1 MTRTARVRPT
11 RTRRPRIPTLPQLMA
26 TAVEAEP
33 AGTALVLADGAAT
46 LARLSYAELDERSTR
61 LARVLIDRGVGPEDL
76 VAIAVPRSVESIVA
90 IWAVAKSGAG
100 FVPVDPNYPADR
112 VLHMVSDS
120 RAVLGL
126 TVAARRAALPDTLT
140 WLELDTPEF
149 ADLGQAFSA
158 EPVTN
163 TDRVRPLRA
172 EHPAYAIYTSGST
185 GLPKGVLVTHAG
197 LAGLCEEQRE
207 RFRITAESRVLHVAS
222 PSFDASVFELLMAV
236 GSAATLVVAAP
247 EVYGGEDLG
256 ALLAREAVSHAVIT
270 PSVLAS
276 IDPSGLDALRVVLA
290 AGEACPPE
298 LVRRWVAPIAD
309 GERRLL
315 NGYGPTETTIWTN
328 CAELTP
334 DRPVTI
340 GAAIRGATAHV
351 LDERLRPVPEGVAG
365 ELYVAGALLARGY
378 HRRPDL
384 TAARFVA
391 NPFEESG
398 SRLYRTGDL
407 VRWTA
412 GGELEYL
419 GRNDFQVKIRGLRI
433 ELEEIDA
440 VLAGHESVDFAVT
453 VGHEIAGRAT
463 VLVSYVHPA
472 PGAVVNVAELADLA
486 ARTLPGHMVPA
497 AVMVLDEIPLTPVG
511 KLDRTALP
519 EPELPVNE
527 FRAPE
532 TAVQQT
538 ISDIIAAVLKV
549 ERVGLD
555 DDFFTLGVDSIT
567 SIQIVSRAR
576 AQGVAFKPKDLFE
589 NRTLAELALIA
600 EEAGAEPD
608 FVPAALPEPT
618 AADLERLRRE
628 YPGLAEVWP
637 LTPLQSG
644 MLFHALLAESSVDAY
659 MTQFTVDIGGGVD
672 IERLHAAA
680 QAVLDR
686 HQNLRAA
693 FAEDGDGNPVQ
704 VVVDGLE
711 VPWRYVDLGELP
723 AEAAAAETARILADD
738 LADHFDM
745 AAAPLLR
752 FTLIRTAA
760 DAYRVVV
767 ASHHILIDG
776 WSMPLLMQDMFTFY
790 ALGDAAADL
799 PPARPYRDYLGW
811 LAGQDRT
818 AADEAWRTALAG
830 ITEPTPLA
838 PGDRSR
844 VITDG
849 IGQVEFE
856 LPVAD
861 TAALARVAAEASV
874 TVNTI
879 VQAAWGLLIGRS
891 TDRDDVVFGATV
903 SGRPPQLAGI
913 ESMVGLFLNAIPV
926 RVRLRAQDTLA
937 GLLRQLQREQAAL
950 LEHHYLGLSDIQD
963 IVGVEGLFDS
973 LVVFS
978 SFPVDSEKLA
988 EAAAPVAG
996 VDLLG
1001 TQMVNGTHYPVTI
1014 MVLPGADK
1022 LLIQVKYLRDVYDEA
1037 AAETLAQRLSL
1048 LLTRFGAEPTARV
1061 ADVDALTAGER
1072 TALAAIND
1080 TEVAELLDDSTL
1092 LSLFDTQVAKTPE
1105 ATAVIFGDTTLS
1117 YAELDARSRVLA
1129 EELRLR
1135 GVGPESRV
1143 AVALRR
1149 SIDLVVAVYAV
1160 LRAGGAYVPVDPDHP
1175 AERNEYVLD
1184 SAAPVCVLT
1193 RRAEE
1198 FETASGTPLFY
1209 LEALT
1214 SGSSVPVVAAAAQV
1228 HPDNAAYVIYTSG
1241 STGRPKGVM
1250 ITHRQM
1256 ANQFRWAQREYPHG
1270 PGDVVL
1276 HKTPITFDI
1285 STWELFW
1292 PLQTGA
1298 AVVVAEPDG
1307 HRDPAYLARVID
1319 AYGVGT
1325 VHFVPSMLD
1334 AFLDGATGAGFPSL
1348 RRIFAAGEALTAET
1362 AAKCADRLPGT
1373 ALLNWYGPAEATVVT
1388 AHPAREITGLAVPIG
1403 SPVANTFV
1411 HVLDRQLRPVP
1422 VGAAGELYVA
1432 GVQLA
1437 RGYLGAPALTAERFV
1452 AHTDG
1457 QRLYRTGDVV
1467 RWTGKALE
1475 YLGRSDFQV
1484 KLRGQRI
1491 ELGEIETVLLAHP
1504 DVHRAAVS
1512 LVRGAGGD
1520 RLVAYVVLE
1529 PGADPADAALLAPA
1543 REALPSYMV
1552 PAAIVRLDAMPL
1564 NASGKLDRKALP
1576 EPEFQARA
1584 YRAPA
1589 TALENTV
1596 AEVFAAV
1603 LGLERV
1609 GADDEFF
1616 ELGGNSLSATQVV
1629 ARLGA
1634 AVGGRVP
1641 VRALFTAPS
1650 VAQLAAH
1657 LAEHADS
1664 AAAQPLRPMPRP
1676 DRVPLSYAQ
1685 QRMWFLNR
1693 FDPESGVNNLP
1704 FVVRLTGALDAAA
1717 LRAALRDVVER
1728 HEVLRTRYAEID
1740 GEGYQLVL
1748 PVTDPL
1754 ALPQLPVTD
1763 VAAGELEALIAA
1775 DAMAGFDVTAAPP
1788 LRMRL
1793 LRLSETEHV
1802 LVAVVHHI
1810 AGDGFSMG
1818 PLTRDLMTAYF
1829 DRIQGEAPRWEP
1841 LPVQYADY
1849 ALWQREALGAE
1860 DDPNSSLAQQVAY
1873 WRAELSG
1880 LPDQLD
1886 LPADRPRPAVATGRG
1901 ATLVFDIDRH
1911 VHRALSTTAQEHNS
1925 TLFMVVHAAFA
1936 VLLARLSGSRDIA
1949 IGTPVAGRGEAELDG
1964 LIGMFVNTLV
1974 LRTDIDPAVSFGTL
1988 LDTVRRGDI
1997 EGFGHADVPFERLV
2011 ELLDPARSQ
2020 ARHPLFQTMLQFQNM
2035 AKAELDLPGLAV
2047 AAVDLDV
2054 PLAKFD
2060 LQLSM
2065 VEQTGDA
2072 GEPTGLTAIFTY
2084 ATDLFDEST
2093 VQSFADRFRR
2103 VLVAVAAHP
2112 ELPVGDF
2119 DLLAVDERQRLLT
2132 DWNATAAALHG
2143 TTLTAPFVAQARR
2156 TPDAPAV
2163 VSGGTSLSYG
2173 EFAGRV
2179 NRLARRLIAAG
2190 VGPESLVALGIRR
2203 SVDLVVAMYAVLE
2216 AGGAY
2221 VPLDPD
2227 HPAERIGHVLDTAEP
2242 VCVLSTSR
2250 DGFDAGDRLVLDID
2264 REDLSGYP
2272 GTPIAAAER
2281 LGPLRGS
2288 NTAYVI
2294 FTSGSTGR
2302 PKGVAVTHAAID
2314 NQIEWMLAE
2323 YPMGAADVYFQKT
2336 ATTFDVSLWGYFMP
2350 LRVGSKL
2357 VVASHDGHRDTTY
2370 IANTIAAQGVTV
2382 TDFVPSMLTV
2392 FAAHTPA
2399 GSLPTLRD
2407 VFVIGE
2413 ALPPETAAAVRELG
2427 DIAVH
2432 NLYGPTEAA
2441 VSITYWQVTAADT
2454 RTAPIGIPQWNSRV
2468 YVLDSRLRPVP
2479 VGVAGELYLAGDQLA
2494 RGYVRR
2500 PDLSSDRFV
2509 ANPFEPGQRMYR
2521 TGDLVVWRE
2530 PAGESQ
2536 RLEYI
2541 GRTDFQVKFRGQRIE
2556 LGDIETALLAQP
2568 SVSQAAA
2575 LVVPT
2580 ALGDQLVAYVVPAPG
2595 QVVDSRALLAGVAE
2609 TLPAY
2614 MIPASVV
2621 TLTEFPLNTSG
2632 KLDRKALPE
2641 PVFEAREFRA
2651 PATPVE
2657 ETVAGVFADLLG
2669 LDRVGA
2675 DDDFFE
2681 LGGNSLIA
2689 TQVAARLGAALDI
2702 QVPVRALFEASSVS
2716 ALAVRVEQHR
2726 GTGARRPLTAVERPE
2741 NIPLSMAQQR
2751 MWFLNQLDNA
2761 SVAYNLPVA
2770 LRLIGELDV
2779 EALRLAVTDVVAR
2792 HETLRTVY
2800 PEIDGVG
2807 HQVVLPVGRVAPD
2820 LAPETIESA
2829 DVLERVGGLFLRPFD
2844 VTTEVPLRT
2853 KLFHIDTASREA
2865 EHVFVMVAHHISSDG
2880 WSLGPLTRDLMLA
2893 YAARTA
2899 GAAPGWQ
2906 PLAVQYADYSLWQRE
2921 VLGREDDPESP
2932 AAQQIA
2938 YWKQALD
2945 GLPDQLDLPTDRPR
2959 PPVQSFTGG
2968 TAELRVD
2975 PRTHQALLDLA
2986 RAEGATLFMVVHT
2999 ALAVLLARLSGTDD
3013 IAVGTPIAGRGEAV
3027 LDDLVGMF
3035 VNTLVFRTRVD
3046 AGAAF
3051 TDLLAR
3057 QRTTDLAAFA
3067 NADVPFERLV
3077 EVLNPVRS
3085 TARHPLFQV
3094 GLSFQ
3099 NLAQAGLE
3107 LPGLTVAPVAV
3118 DTELSQFDLH
3128 FLISDSHD
3136 EAGAAAGIT
3145 GLVTYAADMFDRA
3158 TVQGF
3163 ADRFMRLLDAVVANP
3178 GGAVGDYELLTRTEY
3193 DHLVRDANAT
3203 AHETDSTATLAALLT
3218 GSIARHGSAIALFED
3233 ATGSDLTYAELGER
3247 VNRLARYLISAG
3259 VGPETRVAL
3268 ALRRSADLVVA
3279 MYAVT
3284 LAGGAYVP
3292 VDPDQAAE
3300 RTGYIL
3306 ETAAPICVL
3315 TNADADFR
3323 TDLAPVLRIDELDLE
3338 AVASDPISD
3347 ADRSGTLLPEHTA
3360 YVIFTSGSTGRP
3372 KGVAVPHAAIVNQ
3385 LLWKTDEFAL
3395 GSDDA
3400 VLLKTAATF
3409 DLSVWEFWSA
3419 AVCGGQLVIA
3429 GPDGHRDPAYLNEL
3443 MRREQVTTLHVVPSM
3458 LDALLADAATAG
3470 AGALRRVLAIGEA
3483 LPGALAQ
3490 RYRTTFPQVELFNLY
3505 GPTEAAVSITSH
3517 RVNSGDQVSVS
3528 IGAPEWNSRAY
3539 VLDSRL
3545 RPVPAG
3551 VSGEL
3556 YLAGAQLARGYFA
3569 RPDLTADRFVADPF
3583 GAPGARMYRTGDLV
3597 AWNRNGELD
3606 YRGRTDFQVKIR
3618 GFRIELGEIEAALLA
3633 LPEVDRTAVL
3643 ATSDARTG
3651 DRLIAYLVGTDI
3663 DVARVKSA
3671 LSAALPS
3678 YMVPAAF
3685 VVLDALPLNV
3695 NGKLDRKALPRPEV
3709 AAREYRAPGTPLEQ
3723 TVADVFGDT
3732 LGVERVG
3739 LDDDFFG
3746 LGGNSLLATQ
3756 VVSRLRTL
3764 TGAQVMVAWFF
3775 TDPSVGGIA
3784 GQIVAALAGE
3794 RDYDENSEAGL
3805 QVVLPIRGT
3814 GTRTPLFCAPPMA
3827 GMSWCYAGLT
3837 RFLPDDQPILGLQSP
3852 ALTEPGYDPATLGEV
3867 ARRYVAE
3874 IRAVQPEGPYRLL
3887 GYSLGGILA
3896 HAIATE
3902 LRADGQTVDLLAILD
3917 SYPESEFT
3925 DFRSSLLDE
3934 LAQVGVG
3941 PDAFPDGDL
3950 LNLDGEA
3957 LAAVHAAIPVDLA
3970 VLTLERFRQIYRG
3983 AVRSMELGS
3992 EYRHA
3997 VLDGSLDLFRATFGP
4012 DGAGQPHSAADWRPY
4027 VTGPIGEY
4035 SVETRHQLMTTA
4047 EAFAEIGPKL
4057 AELIERADRER
4068 GESEET
4074 VRVPVSPA
4082 QQRIWSRERSAVDNL
4097 PVVLRFTGELDAGAL
4112 EQALGDVVRRHESL
4126 RTLYPVVD
4134 GEVYQRVLPGVQ
4146 IAPKVTPELI
4156 DVDTLPDRLERL
4168 LTRRFDVAA
4177 ELPLRAELFRV
4188 DLGGEIEHVLGLV
4201 VHAISADEGS
4211 VGPLVRD
4218 LVTAYESRTTGA
4230 APQWAPLPMRSV
4242 DHTGLRTDT
4251 RRFADLR
4258 LPGDRPRPATPSH
4271 RGGSVRFPV
4280 NAAIHRGLDRIARQH
4295 GTTLFSVVHTA
4306 LALFLAR
4313 LSGTEDIAIGTPVTG
4328 RDAAGLHD
4336 SVGVY
4341 ANTVVLRTRVEGHL
4355 KFAQLLARAGDA
4367 QAEAFAQ
4374 AELPVGA
4381 AQVALSF
4388 QRPAQTEF
4396 ELPGLRVSTLD
4407 SGIEYTATD
4416 LALSIRE
4423 RTDHDAGLFATL
4435 SFARDLF
4442 DDETVDVFAYRFV
4455 RLLAAVVTSS
4465 ETPIGDLPL
4474 LGDDEYELLTRVTD
4488 SAPVTR
4494 LLPDLLAAGARLGR
4508 DRVAVRYRGHSLT
4521 YGEFDDYSSQLARV
4535 LIDRGVAPESLVAV
4549 AFPRS
4554 FEAVAAVLAV
4564 AKSGGAYVPVDPTDA
4579 ASAARRITESGA
4591 TVGIT
4596 VKAFLPVLPATV
4608 EWLCLDDAD
4617 TDARCVA
4624 EATDPVTDADRNAPL
4639 RADHP
4644 AYVVYT
4650 AGTRGVVVTHAGA
4663 QGLLESVV
4671 RRFGLDSGS
4680 RVLHAGSP
4688 ADDLSVLEWLSAF
4701 EIGATLV
4708 IAPAAAADGAALA
4721 DVIRAEQVTHALLTP
4736 RVAETLEPG
4745 TLPGLRLV
4753 AVRGHSTPELVGSWQ
4768 RPERA
4773 YRQLHGSAEAT
4784 VVAALA
4790 EPAPGRHL
4798 TLGHPVNGLSALIL
4812 DERLNPVPPGVPGEL
4827 YLTGPALARGYH
4839 ARRATTAVRFV
4850 ANPWGAPGSRMLRT
4864 GDLVRWY
4871 AAPRARNGNAA
4882 LPTVDWELEYLDHTA
4897 PADEFDLEQLARA
4910 RKAAA
4915 DAPPVL
4921 RTEFGV
4927 LPPVTPRRSET
4938 ATGAT
4943 GLSGDRSAG
4952 SGLPGDRFAESGLPR
4967 DRSAGSGLSG
4977 DRSAGSGPLGDRSPG
4992 SADGRAATPGSA
5004 GNRSAATGLPGDA
5017 AAAPGV
5023 PGGRGGSGLPGDS
5036 PAASGLSGAG
5046 PAAPA
5051 RSGDR
5056 PASPVTAR
5064 RDLPPR
5070 TEPRSSRSAESASP
5084 STNFADNNE
5093 DWATTQVLPVIKSD
5107 GPPTSVKLR
5116 AVDPSTLGPDFAP
5129 RVSRPRTDEPGA
5141 AAISPGTT
5149 DERPLADASRDAEPA
5164 TSRSAEAPAA
5174 QRVTDAAAGGPAEL
5188 RYPGGDTAA
5197 GSRTSSAGAAPR
5209 FDDPASDAQPP
5220 NPADERAL
5228 ADAYRFGAATPA
5240 ETTTVV
5246 PVFTDTAD
5254 GGSGEPP
5261 RPGGAEPFGSRGSSA
5276 GSAGR
5281 FGDAAA
5287 APAES
5292 AAAPRFP
5299 DAVEAERPLP
5309 RGAEAFGSRASS
5321 ADSAPRFAD
5330 ADSDAQAP
5338 SAADE
5343 RALADAYRSGAAA
5356 PMESAAAPRFGDA
5369 DSDAQAPS
5377 AADERALADAY
5388 RSGAAAPAESTGVPR
5403 FSDAAE
5409 AGADEHRRPGGE
5421 AVFGSRGSVA
5431 GPAARF
5437 GDEDSDAQAPS
5448 AADERALADAYRFG
5462 AATPAETGAAQVDQ
5476 DPAARFADVGP
5487 STAANRALAEAYK
5500 ADAVGPD
5507 VSWQAYSAVPED
5519 EPADAGSFGDDA
5531 GEAPNTAANRALADA
5546 YKADVSAED
5555 AAWRAGGLAYSALD
5569 EGISLPG
5576 RPEAAGPGGSGDAAG
5591 NDAPARFDDSA
5602 DEIDHRALADAY
5614 RAGSQGD
5621 STGSAGSEL
5630 PARFG
5635 DEAER
5640 PAADADRALADAYR
5654 SDSGTD
5660 DTAWRTGGLAY
5671 SAVPDEHATGASR
5684 FGDTHDEPHAE
5695 VDHRALADAYKAD
5708 AGDPVRSAG
5717 ENFAAAVSPSAG
5729 VFGPPVDAEPVP
5741 EPSVDKAF
5749 SGFGEP
5755 SAPPHTEDFTHRAD
5769 RTAEA
5774 AAGFGPGFADSTA
5787 GGADVGAVA
5796 NDDAV
5801 ANVAAANDDA
5811 ADAAAA
5817 TANAAAAA
5825 NDEGAPAAAE
5835 DVEAAAAHA
5844 AAAEAP
5850 AAGDSP
5856 VPQADSTPVPRLSA
5870 VGKVSALPAGA
5881 VSLLEVEPSGLWVRA
5896 ITLDIAADVSGTRVR
5911 RSVAGLLERHPAL
5924 WSRLRRDGDAVAMDI
5939 PAAPS
5944 RGDAVVWQLDPSVE
5958 AVGDPIE
5965 AVIHAAAAEMDPE
5978 KGRNIRFVL
5987 MAGAEADPSVDAGD
6001 RPAAVLVV
6009 VANGL
6014 VVDDTSWRT
6023 VIEDLTASWSGGHAT
6038 PPSADAHPLGIAAAL
6053 ADRAAEP
6060 DTLDELPWWQA
6071 TLAGA
6076 EPGMDLEQALGGDDG
6091 PVGRG
6096 RVSVS
6101 ITGEGA
6107 AAVDTVARRYHA
6119 TIDEVL
6125 LGALAVALLDDSVES
6140 ARHAIGSVVRL
6151 VADGR
6156 VPGDRAGHRTVGAF
6170 STEYP
6175 FALRLAGVDYAEVR
6189 RGGAAAGSVIEQ
6201 IRDRC
6206 REVPSQG
6213 VGFGLLRHLNPDTA
6227 AEAAALPVGRIGFRY
6242 RDLRPA
6248 RVYPEPVADDLYLDV
6263 TVDTTQDG
6271 LVARFDFAGA
6281 VLDLEQ
6287 IKKLVEG
6294 WVQALGGLA
6303 EHGRAVNS

>member
-26 TAVEAEP
+26 TAVEANP
-33 AGTALVLADGAAT
+33 AGAALVLADGEAT

-61 LARVLIDRGVGPEDL
+61 LARRLIERGVGPEDL
-76 VAIAVPRSVESIVA
+76 VAIGIRRSLESVVAV
-90 IWAVAKSGAG
+90 WAVAKSGAG

-112 VLHMVSDS
+112 VAHMVSDS
-120 RAVLGL
+120 GAVLGL
-126 TVAARRAALPDTLT
+126 TVADTVGDLPGLVEWVVIDG
-140 WLELDTPEF
+140 PEGDYSTE
-149 ADLGQAFSA
+149 AIANA
-158 EPVTN
+158 E
-163 TDRVRPLRA
+163 RVRPLRA
-172 EHPAYAIYTSGST
+172 EHPAYVIYTSGST
-185 GLPKGVLVTHAG
+185 GKPKGVVVTHAG
-197 LAGLCEEQRE
+197 LAGFCEVQRE
-207 RFRITAESRVLHVAS
+207 RYEVTAESRTVHFAT
-222 PSFDASVFELLMAV
+222 PSFDASVLELLLAL
-236 GSAATLVVAAP
+236 GGAATMVVVSP
-247 EVYGGEDLG
+247 TVYGGAE
-256 ALLAREAVSHAVIT
+256 LAAVLEREQVTHAFIT
-270 PSVLAS
+270 PAALAS
-276 IDPSGLDALRVVLA
+276 VDASGLPALRVVVTG
-290 AGEACPPE
+290 GEACPPD
-298 LVRRWVAPIAD
+298 LVQRWATGARRFWNA
-309 GERRLL
+309 
-315 NGYGPTETTIWTN
+315 YGPTEATVMTN
-328 CAELTP
+328 MAELLP

-340 GAAIRGATAHV
+340 GAPIPGVVEYV
-351 LDERLRPVPEGVAG
+351 LDERLGQVPTGVVG
-365 ELYVAGALLARGY
+365 ELYVAGAHLARGY
-378 HRRPDL
+378 HGQSAL
-384 TAARFVA
+384 TAARFIA
-391 NPFEESG
+391 NPFDTGG

-407 VRWTA
+407 VRWNAA
-412 GGELEYL
+412 GEVEYM
-419 GRNDFQVKIRGLRI
+419 GRNDFQVKIRGFRI
-433 ELEEIDA
+433 ELGEIDA
-440 VLAGHESVDFAVT
+440 VLAEHPGIDLAVT
-453 VGHEIAGRAT
+453 VGHRLPTGAT
-463 VLVSYVHPA
+463 VLVSYVHAVDGADVAVEELTALAERSLPA
-472 PGAVVNVAELADLA
+472 
-486 ARTLPGHMVPA
+486 HMVPTA
-497 AVMVLDEIPLTPVG
+497 IMTLDRIPLTPAG
-511 KLDRTALP
+511 KLDRRALP
-519 EPELPVNE
+519 EPVLQERE
-527 FRAPE
+527 YRAPQSATE
-532 TAVQQT
+532 QLLAGIVGE
-538 ISDIIAAVLKV
+538 VLRLD
-549 ERVGLD
+549 RVGLD

-567 SIQIVSRAR
+567 AIQIVSRAR
-576 AQGVAFKPKDLFE
+576 ARGVAFKPKDLFE
-589 NRTLAELALIA
+589 TRTVADLALIA
-600 EEAGAEPD
+600 EEAGAEPE
-608 FVPAALPEPT
+608 FTPGALPEPS
-618 AADLERLRRE
+618 AADLERLRGE
-628 YPGLAEVWP
+628 YPNLAEVWP

-686 HQNLRAA
+686 HQNLRVA
-693 FAEDGDGNPVQ
+693 FAEDENGDPVQ
-704 VVVDGLE
+704 VVVDGLD
-711 VPWRYVDLGELP
+711 VPWRYVDLGTPEP
-723 AEAAAAETARILADD
+723 EDAAAAVERILADD
-738 LADHFDM
+738 MAEHFDM
-745 AAAPLLR
+745 ATAPLLR
-752 FTLIRTAA
+752 FTLIRTGA
-760 DAYRVVV
+760 DAYRVV
-767 ASHHILIDG
+767 ATSHHILIDG
-776 WSMPLLMQDMFTFY
+776 WSMPLLMQDMFAFY
-790 ALGDAAADL
+790 ALGDAAAQL
-799 PPARPYRDYLGW
+799 PARPYRDYLEW
-811 LAGQDRT
+811 LAGQDRD
-818 AADEAWRTALAG
+818 AARAAWGEVLAG
-830 ITEPTPLA
+830 ITEPTPIA
-838 PGDRSR
+838 PADRSR
-844 VITDG
+844 VITEG
-849 IGQVEFE
+849 IGQIEFE
-856 LPVAD
+856 LSATE
-861 TAALARVAAEASV
+861 TAALGRVAAEAGV

-913 ESMVGLFLNAIPV
+913 ETMVGLFLNAIPV
-926 RVRLRAQDTLA
+926 RVRLRAADTLA
-937 GLLRQLQREQAAL
+937 GLLRLLQREQAGL
-950 LEHHYLGLSDIQD
+950 LEHHYLGLSEIQD
-963 IVGVEGLFDS
+963 TIGVEGLFDS
-973 LVVFS
+973 LVVFA
-978 SFPVDSEKLA
+978 SFPVDGEKLA

-1001 TQMVNGTHYPVTI
+1001 TQMANGTHYPVTV
-1014 MVLPGADK
+1014 MVLPAVDT
-1022 LLIQVKYLRDVYDEA
+1022 LHIQVKYLRDVFDEPA
-1037 AAETLAQRLSL
+1037 ARALAQRLAL
-1048 LLTRFGAEPTARV
+1048 LLERFGSDPHARV
-1061 ADVDALTAGER
+1061 ADVDALTAAER
-1072 TALAAIND
+1072 TALAAVND
-1080 TEVAELLDDSTL
+1080 TEVADLLDDSTL
-1092 LSLFDTQVAKTPE
+1092 LSLFDAQVARTPE
-1105 ATAVIFGDTTLS
+1105 AVAVLFGDTTLS
-1117 YAELDARSRVLA
+1117 YTELDARSRILA

-1175 AERNEYVLD
+1175 AERNEYVLE

-1193 RRAEE
+1193 RRVEE
-1198 FETASGTPLFY
+1198 FETATGTPLFY

-1214 SGSSVPVVAAAAQV
+1214 SGSAVPVMAAAAQV
-1228 HPDNAAYVIYTSG
+1228 RPDNAAYVIYTSG

-1298 AVVVAEPDG
+1298 AVVIAEPDG

-1319 AYGVGT
+1319 EYGVGT

-1334 AFLDGATGAGFPSL
+1334 AFLDGVTGSAGFATL

-1362 AAKCADRLPGT
+1362 AAKCADRLPG
-1373 ALLNWYGPAEATVVT
+1373 ADLLNWYGPAEATVVT
-1388 AHPAREITGLAVPIG
+1388 AHPAREVTGLAVPIG
-1403 SPVANTFV
+1403 SPVANTRV

-1422 VGAAGELYVA
+1422 PGAAGELYVA

-1437 RGYLGAPALTAERFV
+1437 RGYSGAPALTAERFV
-1452 AHTDG
+1452 AHDGG

-1467 RWTGKALE
+1467 RWTGQALE

-1504 DVHRAAVS
+1504 GVQRAAVS

-1529 PGADPADAALLAPA
+1529 PGAVLDDAALLAPA

-1552 PAAIVRLDAMPL
+1552 PSAVVRLDAMPL

-1589 TALENTV
+1589 AGTESVV
-1596 AEVFAAV
+1596 AEVFATV
-1603 LGLERV
+1603 LGLDRV

-1616 ELGGNSLSATQVV
+1616 ELGGNSLSATRVV

-1634 AVGGRVP
+1634 ALGARVP
-1641 VRALFTAPS
+1641 VRALFAAPS
-1650 VAQLAAH
+1650 VAQLAAY

-1676 DRVPLSYAQ
+1676 ERVPLSYAQ

-1693 FDPESGVNNLP
+1693 FDPGSGVNNLP
-1704 FVVRLTGALDAAA
+1704 FVVRLTGDLDAGV
-1717 LRAALRDVVER
+1717 LRAALHDVVER
-1728 HEVLRTRYAEID
+1728 HEVLRTLYPELD
-1740 GEGYQLVL
+1740 GEGYQLIL
-1748 PVTDPL
+1748 PVTDPR
-1754 ALPQLPVTD
+1754 ALPELPVVD
-1763 VAAGELEALIAA
+1763 VTADEIADLIAA
-1775 DAMAGFDVTAAPP
+1775 DAIAGFDVTAAPP
-1788 LRMRL
+1788 LRIGL
-1793 LRLSETEHV
+1793 LRISATEHV

-1829 DRIQGEAPRWEP
+1829 DRVQGGAPRWEP

-1860 DDPNSSLAQQVAY
+1860 SDPDSALARQVAY
-1873 WRAELSG
+1873 WRATLAG

-1886 LPADRPRPAVATGRG
+1886 LPLDHPRPAVASGRG
-1901 ATLVFDIDRH
+1901 ATLVFDIDRY
-1911 VHRALSTTAQEHNS
+1911 VHAELNRTAQEHNS
-1925 TLFMVVHAAFA
+1925 TLFMVVHAALA

-1949 IGTPVAGRGEAELDG
+1949 VGTPVAGRGEAELDG
-1964 LIGMFVNTLV
+1964 VIGMFVNTLV
-1974 LRTDIDPAVSFGTL
+1974 LRTDVDPAATFGDL
-1988 LDTVRRGDI
+1988 LAAVRHNDI

-2020 ARHPLFQTMLQFQNM
+2020 ARHPLFQTMLTFQNM
-2035 AKAELDLPGLAV
+2035 ARTELELPGLAV
-2047 AAVDLDV
+2047 ASVDLDV

-2060 LQLSM
+2060 LQLSV
-2065 VEQTGDA
+2065 VEQLGDDGA
-2072 GEPTGLTAIFTY
+2072 AQGLTAVFTY
-2084 ATDLFDEST
+2084 ATDIFGPAT

-2112 ELPVGDF
+2112 ETPVGDF
-2119 DLLAVDERQRLLT
+2119 DLLAVDERQRVLA
-2132 DWNATAAALHG
+2132 DWNATGVGLPPAA
-2143 TTLTAPFVAQARR
+2143 TLVSVFAEQVAR
-2156 TPDAPAV
+2156 TPGAPALIAE
-2163 VSGGTSLSYG
+2163 GTSLSYG
-2173 EFAGRV
+2173 EFAERV
-2179 NRLARRLIAAG
+2179 HRLARRLIAAG
-2190 VGPESLVALGIRR
+2190 VGPETLVALGIRR

-2227 HPAERIGHVLDTAEP
+2227 QPAERNGHVLDTAAP
-2242 VCVLSTSR
+2242 VCVLSTGR
-2250 DGFDAGDRLVLDID
+2250 DGFDAGEHPVLDID
-2264 REDLSGYP
+2264 SEDLSGFA
-2272 GTPIAAAER
+2272 GTPVADSER
-2281 LGPLRGS
+2281 RAPLRAS

-2302 PKGVAVTHAAID
+2302 PKGVAVPHAAVV
-2314 NQIEWMLAE
+2314 NQIRWITAE
-2323 YPMGAADVYFQKT
+2323 YGIDADDVVLFKT
-2336 ATTFDVSLWGYFMP
+2336 PATFDVSVWELFGP
-2350 LRVGSKL
+2350 LAVGGRI
-2357 VVASHDGHRDTTY
+2357 VVASPDGHRDPQY
-2370 IANTIAAQGVTV
+2370 LAEVIAARRVTL
-2382 TDFVPSMLTV
+2382 TSFVPSMLSV
-2392 FAAHTPA
+2392 FASSAAPDALT
-2399 GSLPTLRD
+2399 SLRALL
-2407 VFVIGE
+2407 IAGE
-2413 ALPPETAAAVRELG
+2413 AFTADAVHAFRRVGSAAL
-2427 DIAVH
+2427 H
-2432 NLYGPTEAA
+2432 NLYGPTEFTVHATYAPVPEQVSGA
-2441 VSITYWQVTAADT
+2441 V
-2454 RTAPIGIPQWNSRV
+2454 PIGGPVWNARA
-2468 YVLDSRLRPVP
+2468 YVLDARLHPVAP
-2479 VGVAGELYLAGDQLA
+2479 GIAGELYLAGDQLA
-2494 RGYVRR
+2494 TGYVGR
-2500 PDLSSDRFV
+2500 PDLTSDRFV
-2509 ANPFEPGQRMYR
+2509 ANPFGRGERMYR
-2521 TGDLVVWRE
+2521 TGDLVTRDADGAIVY
-2530 PAGESQ
+2530 
-2536 RLEYI
+2536 L
-2541 GRTDFQVKFRGQRIE
+2541 GRTDFQVKLRGQRIE
-2556 LGDIETALLAQP
+2556 LGEIEAALVAHESVAQAVALVRSDEHTGDRLIGYVVPAAGAEPDLADLRAHLSGLLP
-2568 SVSQAAA
+2568 SYMVPAA
-2575 LVVPT
+2575 LVV
-2580 ALGDQLVAYVVPAPG
+2580 LD
-2595 QVVDSRALLAGVAE
+2595 
-2609 TLPAY
+2609 TLP
-2614 MIPASVV
+2614 
-2621 TLTEFPLNTSG
+2621 LNANG
-2632 KLDRKALPE
+2632 KLDRKALPVPDIE
-2641 PVFEAREFRA
+2641 IRPFRA
-2651 PATPVE
+2651 PSTPVE
-2657 ETVAGVFADLLG
+2657 EIVAGVFADALG
-2669 LDRVGA
+2669 LERAVGA
-2675 DDDFFE
+2675 DDDFFD

-2702 QVPVRALFEASSVS
+2702 HVPVRVLFEAASVS
-2716 ALAVRVEQHR
+2716 GLAVAVEQHR
-2726 GTGARRPLTAVERPE
+2726 GAGARRALTAVERPE
-2741 NIPLSMAQQR
+2741 RVPLSMAQQR

-2761 SVAYNLPVA
+2761 SVAYNLPIA

-2779 EALRLAVTDVVAR
+2779 AALQAAVADVVTR

-2807 HQVVLPVGRVAPD
+2807 HQVVLPVGRFAPD

-2829 DVLERVGGLFLRPFD
+2829 DILERVAGLFLSPFD
-2844 VTTEVPLRT
+2844 VTAAVPLRV
-2853 KLFHIDTASREA
+2853 KLFRIDNGDRTP

-2880 WSLGPLTRDLMLA
+2880 WSLGPLTRDLMIA

-2899 GAAPGWQ
+2899 GVEPGWA

-2921 VLGREDDPESP
+2921 VLGREDDPESL
-2932 AAQQIA
+2932 AAQQLG
-2938 YWKQALD
+2938 YWKQALA
-2945 GLPDQLDLPTDRPR
+2945 GLPDQLDLPADRPR
-2959 PPVQSFTGG
+2959 PAVQSFAGG
-2968 TAELRVD
+2968 TAEIRVD
-2975 PRTHQALLDLA
+2975 AATHQALLNLA

-2999 ALAVLLARLSGTDD
+2999 ALAVLLSRLSGTDD

-3035 VNTLVFRTRVD
+3035 VNTLVFRSRVD
-3046 AGAAF
+3046 GAVPF
-3051 TDLLAR
+3051 TELLAQ
-3057 QRTTDLAAFA
+3057 QRAADIAAFA

-3099 NLAQAGLE
+3099 NLAKAGLE
-3107 LPGLTVAPVAV
+3107 LPGLSVAPVAV

-3128 FLISDSHD
+3128 FLITDAHD
-3136 EAGAAAGIT
+3136 ESGAAAGIT

-3163 ADRFMRLLDAVVANP
+3163 ADRFMRLLDAIVANP
-3178 GGAVGDYELLTRTEY
+3178 AAAVGDYDLLTHTEY
-3193 DHLVRDANAT
+3193 GELVRDVNAT
-3203 AHETDSTATLAALLT
+3203 AHETDSTTLAALLT
-3218 GSIARHGSAIALFED
+3218 ASVARHGSAIALFED
-3233 ATGSDLTYAELGER
+3233 ASGDDLTYAELGER
-3247 VNRLARYLISAG
+3247 VNRLARHLISAG
-3259 VGPETRVAL
+3259 VGPESRVAL

-3292 VDPDQAAE
+3292 LDPDQAAE

-3306 ETAAPICVL
+3306 ETVAPVCVL
-3315 TNADADFR
+3315 TDADAGFR
-3323 TDLAPVLRIDELDLE
+3323 TDLAPVVRLDDLDLE
-3338 AVASDPISD
+3338 AVAGEPISD
-3347 ADRSGTLLPEHTA
+3347 AERIAPLRPEHTA

-3385 LLWKTDEFAL
+3385 LLWKTAEFAL

-3429 GPDGHRDPAYLNEL
+3429 APDGHRDPAYLNEL
-3443 MRREQVTTLHVVPSM
+3443 VRREQVTTLHVVPSM
-3458 LDALLADAATAG
+3458 LDALLADATATG

-3490 RYRTTFPQVELFNLY
+3490 RYRTAFPQVELFNLY

-3517 RVNSGDQVSVS
+3517 RVSPADQVSVP
-3528 IGAPEWNSRAY
+3528 IGAPEWNSHVY
-3539 VLDSRL
+3539 VLDARL

-3551 VSGEL
+3551 VAGEL

-3597 AWNRNGELD
+3597 AWNPNGELD

-3633 LPEVDRTAVL
+3633 LPEIDRTAVL
-3643 ATSDARTG
+3643 AKSDPHTG
-3651 DRLIAYLVGTDI
+3651 DRLVAYLVGSDI
-3663 DVARVKSA
+3663 EVARVKSA
-3671 LSAALPS
+3671 LSEALPS

-3695 NGKLDRKALPRPEV
+3695 NGKLDRKALPEPEV
-3709 AAREYRAPGTPLEQ
+3709 AAREYRAPGTALEQ
-3723 TVADVFGDT
+3723 TVADAFGAA
-3732 LGVERVG
+3732 LGIDRVG
-3739 LDDDFFG
+3739 LDDDFFS

-3775 TDPSVGGIA
+3775 TDPTVDGLS
-3784 GQIVAALAGE
+3784 GQIMTALAGE
-3794 RDYDENSEAGL
+3794 HDYDEDSEAGL
-3805 QVVLPIRGT
+3805 QVVLPIRAT

-3852 ALTEPGYDPATLGEV
+3852 ALTEADWDPATLRDV
-3867 ARRYVAE
+3867 VRRYVSE
-3874 IRAVQPEGPYRLL
+3874 MRKIQPEGPYRVL

-3902 LRADGQTVDLLAILD
+3902 LEADGQRVDLVAILD
-3917 SYPESEFT
+3917 SYPETEFT
-3925 DFRSSLLDE
+3925 DFRSSLRDE

-3941 PDAFPDGDL
+3941 PEAFPDGDL
-3950 LNLDGEA
+3950 RNLDGDA
-3957 LAAVHAAIPVDLA
+3957 LAAVHAAIPADLA
-3970 VLTLERFRQIYRG
+3970 VLTLERFQQIYRG

-3997 VLDGSLDLFRATFGP
+3997 VLDGPLELFRATFGR

-4035 SVETRHQLMTTA
+4035 PVETRHQLMTTA
-4047 EAFAEIGPKL
+4047 EAFADIGPKL

-4097 PVVLRFTGELDAGAL
+4097 PIVLRFTGELDAGAL

-4126 RTLYPVVD
+4126 RTLYPVVE

-4201 VHAISADEGS
+4201 VHAISADAGS
-4211 VGPLVRD
+4211 VGPMVRD
-4218 LVTAYESRTTGA
+4218 LVTAYESRVTGIGPRWA
-4230 APQWAPLPMRSV
+4230 ALPMRSV

-4251 RRFADLR
+4251 RRFTELT
-4258 LPGDRPRPATPSH
+4258 LPGDRPRPTIASH

-4313 LSGTEDIAIGTPVTG
+4313 LTGTADIAIGTPVSG

-4336 SVGVY
+4336 AVGVF
-4341 ANTVVLRTRVEGHL
+4341 ANTVVLNTRVEGHL

-4374 AELPVGA
+4374 PELPVGT
-4381 AQVALSF
+4381 AQVSLSF
-4388 QRPAQTEF
+4388 QRPEQTEF
-4396 ELPGLRVSTLD
+4396 ELPGLRISTLD

-4423 RTDHDAGLFATL
+4423 RADHDAGLFATL

-4474 LGDDEYELLTRVTD
+4474 LGDDEYELLTRVGD
-4488 SAPVTR
+4488 PAPATR

-4535 LIDRGVAPESLVAV
+4535 LIDRGVAPETLVAV

-4564 AKSGGAYVPVDPTDA
+4564 SKSGGAYVPVDPTDA
-4579 ASAARRITESGA
+4579 ALAARRITESGA
-4591 TVGIT
+4591 AVGIT

-4608 EWLCLDDAD
+4608 DWLCLDDAD

-4639 RADHP
+4639 RAGHP
-4644 AYVVYT
+4644 AYVVHT

-4663 QGLLESVV
+4663 QGLLDSVV
-4671 RRFGLDSGS
+4671 NRFGLDTAS

-4708 IAPAAAADGAALA
+4708 IAPAAATEGQALA
-4721 DVIRAEQVTHALLTP
+4721 DVIRAEQVTHVLLTP
-4736 RVAETLEPG
+4736 RIADTLDPG
-4745 TLPGLRLV
+4745 SLPGVRLI
-4753 AVRGHSTPELVGSWQ
+4753 AVRGQSGPELVGSWQ

-4773 YRQLHGSAEAT
+4773 FRQLHGPAETT
-4784 VVAALA
+4784 VVATVG

-4798 TLGHPVNGLSALIL
+4798 TIGHPVDGLSALIL
-4812 DERLNPVPPGVPGEL
+4812 DDRLNPVPPGVPGEL
-4827 YLTGPALARGYH
+4827 YLTGPALARGYL

-4871 AAPRARNGNAA
+4871 AAPKARNGNAA
-4882 LPTVDWELEYLDHTA
+4882 LATVDWEIEYLDHTA
-4897 PADEFDLEQLARA
+4897 PADEFDAEYLARA
-4910 RKAAA
+4910 RAA
-4915 DAPPVL
+4915 
-4921 RTEFGV
+4921 
-4927 LPPVTPRRSET
+4927 
-4938 ATGAT
+4938 
-4943 GLSGDRSAG
+4943 
-4952 SGLPGDRFAESGLPR
+4952 
-4967 DRSAGSGLSG
+4967 
-4977 DRSAGSGPLGDRSPG
+4977 
-4992 SADGRAATPGSA
+4992 
-5004 GNRSAATGLPGDA
+5004 A
-5017 AAAPGV
+5017 AAAPAPRPEFGI
-5023 PGGRGGSGLPGDS
+5023 L
-5036 PAASGLSGAG
+5036 ASGAPSAAG
-5046 PAAPA
+5046 
-5051 RSGDR
+5051 R
-5056 PASPVTAR
+5056 PATPVTAR

-5070 TEPRSSRSAESASP
+5070 TEPRPSRSDRSAPP
-5084 STNFADNNE
+5084 STSFTDNNE

-5129 RVSRPRTDEPGA
+5129 RVPKVSPPAPRTPTDTHGPADTHRPAAPGSNESA
-5141 AAISPGTT
+5141 PT
-5149 DERPLADASRDAEPA
+5149 ASRF
-5164 TSRSAEAPAA
+5164 
-5174 QRVTDAAAGGPAEL
+5174 DAAE
-5188 RYPGGDTAA
+5188 
-5197 GSRTSSAGAAPR
+5197 SE
-5209 FDDPASDAQPP
+5209 AQVPS
-5220 NPADERAL
+5220 PADERAL
-5228 ADAYRFGAATPA
+5228 ADAYRSGAVGAQPA
-5240 ETTTVV
+5240 EPVDRAV
-5246 PVFTDTAD
+5246 PQRFGGDVAESASSSIAGARADEARAPGAPDDRTWAEARRSGATSPNDFVPGASRFDDVAGEAQAPSPADERALADAYRSGAVGAQPAEPVDRAVPQRFGGDVAEPTSSRVAGVSSADTAHAPSAAD
-5254 GGSGEPP
+5254 ERAIADAYRSGATGPSDFGSGSSRFDQVEGELHAPDP
-5261 RPGGAEPFGSRGSSA
+5261 ADERALADAYRSGAVGAQPAEPVDHA
-5276 GSAGR
+5276 VPQR
-5281 FGDAAA
+5281 FGGEAADPESRRGA
-5287 APAES
+5287 TDFES
-5292 AAAPRFP
+5292 AAAAARGFRDAEGGERAP
-5299 DAVEAERPLP
+5299 DPEDERALADAYRSGAVGAQTAEPV
-5309 RGAEAFGSRASS
+5309 S
-5321 ADSAPRFAD
+5321 ADAAH
-5330 ADSDAQAP
+5330 AP

-5343 RALADAYRSGAAA
+5343 RALADAYRSGAVA
-5356 PMESAAAPRFGDA
+5356 PEAVTPSTSRFAAADGEH
-5369 DSDAQAPS
+5369 APDP
-5377 AADERALADAY
+5377 ADERALADAY
-5388 RSGAAAPAESTGVPR
+5388 RSGALGGQTAEPVDRAVPQR
-5403 FSDAAE
+5403 F
-5409 AGADEHRRPGGE
+5409 GGE
-5421 AVFGSRGSVA
+5421 AVDPSRD
-5431 GPAARF
+5431 RF
-5437 GDEDSDAQAPS
+5437 GDESPADAGHAPS

-5462 AATPAETGAAQVDQ
+5462 AVEPGGVTPAASRFDDADSREQAP
-5476 DPAARFADVGP
+5476 DPEDE
-5487 STAANRALAEAYK
+5487 RALAESYK
-5500 ADAVGPD
+5500 AD
-5507 VSWQAYSAVPED
+5507 
-5519 EPADAGSFGDDA
+5519 
-5531 GEAPNTAANRALADA
+5531 L
-5546 YKADVSAED
+5546 SAED
-5555 AAWRAGGLAYSALD
+5555 AAWRAGGLAYSASG

-5576 RPEAAGPGGSGDAAG
+5576 GREPSGSADFGAA
-5591 NDAPARFDDSA
+5591 DAPARFDDSI

-5621 STGSAGSEL
+5621 SVGAL
-5630 PARFG
+5630 PARSGSDVSERADGAADREPADAFRADSG
-5635 DEAER
+5635 VEQNDWRLSGTAHSAAREDQGAAVSRFADEDEAPGEI
-5640 PAADADRALADAYR
+5640 
-5654 SDSGTD
+5654 
-5660 DTAWRTGGLAY
+5660 
-5671 SAVPDEHATGASR
+5671 
-5684 FGDTHDEPHAE
+5684 
-5695 VDHRALADAYKAD
+5695 DHWALADAYKAD
-5708 AGDPVRSAG
+5708 AVADTAG
-5717 ENFAAAVSPSAG
+5717 ENLSPAAEFDEAEAQRASAAADRALAEAYRSEAGVGAGAG
-5729 VFGPPVDAEPVP
+5729 VFGPPVDSEPAP

-5755 SAPPHTEDFTHRAD
+5755 IAPQRGADTAHRGGEQTAFGAD
-5769 RTAEA
+5769 RTAAAQTGADGDTADGAVRSSDVPARSDFAADGDRRDAAVENDR
-5774 AAGFGPGFADSTA
+5774 AAGISNA
-5787 GGADVGAVA
+5787 
-5796 NDDAV
+5796 DDAV
-5801 ANVAAANDDA
+5801 DAPGDIA
-5811 ADAAAA
+5811 AD
-5817 TANAAAAA
+5817 
-5825 NDEGAPAAAE
+5825 ERGASAE
-5835 DVEAAAAHA
+5835 P
-5844 AAAEAP
+5844 AP
-5850 AAGDSP
+5850 AAGAP
-5856 VPQADSTPVPRLSA
+5856 AGPRLTA

-5911 RSVAGLLERHPAL
+5911 RSVATLLDRHPAL

-5939 PAAPS
+5939 PGAPS

-5987 MAGAEADPSVDAGD
+5987 MAGVEADPGVEAGD

-6023 VIEDLTASWSGGHAT
+6023 IIEDLTASWSGGHAT

-6053 ADRAAEP
+6053 ADRAAES
-6060 DTLDELPWWQA
+6060 DTLGELPWWRA
-6071 TLAGA
+6071 TLTGA
-6076 EPGMDLEQALGGDDG
+6076 EPGMDLEQALGGEDG

-6140 ARHAIGSVVRL
+6140 SRHAIGSVVRL

-6156 VPGDRAGHRTVGAF
+6156 VPGDKAGHRTVGAF
-6170 STEYP
+6170 STAYP
-6175 FALRLAGVDYAEVR
+6175 FALRLTGVDYAEVR
-6189 RGGAAAGSVIEQ
+6189 RGGDAAGSVIEQ

-6227 AEAAALPVGRIGFRY
+6227 AETAALPVGRIGFRY